1 MNIGIRLHDTRPGT
15 LRERLGF
22 AAAQGFRCVQLA
34 MGKAVPGFQMNA
46 APELLTEDLAAEV
59 REELGNAGVS
69 CAVLGCYLKLAA
81 ADEETAQE
89 VREIYRAHLRF
100 AAQIGALCV
109 GTETPPAEGPEGKAC
124 RTEEAYHL
132 FLNRMRP
139 LVQAA
144 EELGVTLAVEP
155 VCTHIIH
162 DADRAVRMLEDLKS
176 DRVKI
181 ILDAVNLIDTEHV
194 GGAGELV
201 RDAVRKLGGQVCVL
215 HMKDYLPQPEAVRP
229 RPVPCGQGEMDYR
242 ALLELARERE
252 LPMLLENT
260 AHDNA
265 EETRLWLE
273 KQIRSITDGEKR

>member
-69 CAVLGCYLKLAA
+69 CAVLGCYLKLAV

-273 KQIRSITDGEKR
+273 KQIR

>member
-194 GGAGELV
+194 DGAGELV

-273 KQIRSITDGEKR
+273 KQIR

>member
-89 VREIYRAHLRF
+89 VRDIYRAHLRF

-273 KQIRSITDGEKR
+273 KQIR

>member
-100 AAQIGALCV
+100 AEQIGALCV

-162 DADRAVRMLEDLKS
+162 DADRTVRMLEDLKS

-273 KQIRSITDGEKR
+273 KQIR

>member
-215 HMKDYLPQPEAVRP
+215 HMKDYLPQAEAVRP

-260 AHDNA
+260 AHNNA

-273 KQIRSITDGEKR
+273 KQIR